1 MLEMMW
7 RKGTLLRCWWEC
19 KLVQTLWRIVRRF
32 LNKLKIELP
41 YDSTIPLLGIY
52 PKKTIIQEDAFTS
65 VFTTALSAIC
75 CVFVHPSRNPPNR
88 EDRGAPPAFMIS
100 GAHRAP
106 GPASCL
112 LCWREAVRHDR
123 RLLGPLPSGQVSS
136 LLMETPGA
144 S

>member
-1 MLEMMW
+1 MWQPAGGKVCEMG
-7 RKGTLLRCWWEC
+7 RLGARRGGTHLL
-19 KLVQTLWRIVRRF
+19 
-32 LNKLKIELP
+32 
-41 YDSTIPLLGIY
+41 
-52 PKKTIIQEDAFTS
+52 
-65 VFTTALSAIC
+65 
-75 CVFVHPSRNPPNR
+75 CVCPSFPESPNR